1 MIGILGGTFDPVH
14 YGHLRPA
21 REVQQALGL
30 EELRFIPA
38 FRPPHRPPPQAD
50 ADDRLAMV
58 RLAIADEPGMLAD
71 DREIRRGGLSYSVP
85 TLESLRAE
93 QGAQRPLVLLLGAD
107 AFLEIETWYQWWRLP
122 QLVHLVVM
130 NRPGSPLPEAERLA
144 PWARPLLAR
153 SAAALRAA
161 PAGCLYLQ
169 PVTPVDISA
178 TRIRERLARGE
189 PVEDLLPPAVLAYIR
204 RRGLYG
210 VRAERSEA
218 QA

>member
-1 MIGILGGTFDPVH
+1 MIGVLGGTFDPVH

-21 REVQQALGL
+21 REVKQALGL
-30 EELRFIPA
+30 EALRFIPA
-38 FRPPHRPPPQAD
+38 FHPPHRPPPQAD
-50 ADDRLAMV
+50 AADRLAMV
-58 RLAIADEPGMLAD
+58 RLAIAGEPGFLAD
-71 DREIRRGGLSYSVP
+71 DREIRRGGVSYTVP

-93 QGAQRPLVLLLGAD
+93 YGGRSIVLLLGAD
-107 AFLEIETWYQWWRLP
+107 TFLEIETWHDWQRLL
-122 QLVHLVVM
+122 QLAHLVVM

-144 PWARPLLAR
+144 TWARDRLVR

-161 PAGCLYLQ
+161 SAGCLYLQ

-189 PVEDLLPPAVLAYIR
+189 PVDDLMPPAVLAYICR
-204 RRGLYG
+204 RRLYG
-210 VRAERSEA
+210 VRVERSGA

>member
-1 MIGILGGTFDPVH
+1 MLGILGGTFDPVH

-21 REVQQALGL
+21 REVRQALGL
-30 EELRFIPA
+30 EELRFVPA
-38 FRPPHRPPPQAD
+38 FRPPHRPPPQAE
-50 ADDRLAMV
+50 AADRLAMV
-58 RLAIADEPGMLAD
+58 RLALADEPGMLAD
-71 DREIRRGGLSYSVP
+71 DREIRRGGPSYTVP

-93 QGAQRPLVLLLGAD
+93 QGARPLVLLLGAD
-107 AFLEIETWYQWWRLP
+107 AFLEIETWYQWRRLP
-122 QLVHLVVM
+122 QLAHLVVV
-130 NRPGSPLPEAERLA
+130 NRPGSPLPEPERF
-144 PWARPLLAR
+144 PDWARPLLAR

-189 PVEDLLPPAVLAYIR
+189 PVDDLLPPAVLAYIR

-210 VRAERSEA
+210 VRAERSGA
-218 QA
+218 RA